1 MFVKVYIDSN
11 GDAEGNFSV
20 VALLHDKEEANGTLG
35 LSMQPVGYFRYDEN
49 NTALPV
55 NYSFEIKTLTLLPN
69 FF

>member
-1 MFVKVYIDSN
+1 M
-11 GDAEGNFSV
+11 